1 MMGQIITTQVK
12 VGASTRCLCK
22 LNAELSLFKNDKW
35 VPKQ

>member
-12 VGASTRCLCK
+12 VGASTRCMCK